1 MFHKRKNNTLN
12 RKEKLS
18 KRRGRLLF
26 SDSGFT
32 FVEIMVALA
41 VLSLGIV
48 IIFKGF
54 IVSLDRMNYLTNR
67 LYATTLLDNRITA
80 IERMLRVYETL
91 PFELNRKEKLN
102 VGAKE
107 IEFRQRMNISE
118 VEDFADVFELDLSL
132 LWDSG
137 GKEMI
142 LSRSAYISDFEYFK

>member
-1 MFHKRKNNTLN
+1 M
-12 RKEKLS
+12 S
-18 KRRGRLLF
+18 KKSRRLCS

-32 FVEIMVALA
+32 FVEVMVALA

-54 IVSLDRMNYLTNR
+54 IVSLDRLSYLTNR

-91 PFELNRKEKLN
+91 PFDLNRKENIN

-107 IEFRQRMNISE
+107 IEFRQRMSISE
-118 VEDFADVFELDLSL
+118 VDDFADVFELDLSL

-137 GKEMI
+137 EKEMI
-142 LSRSAYISDFEYFK
+142 LSRSAYISDFEYFE

>member
-1 MFHKRKNNTLN
+1 MKD
-12 RKEKLS
+12 KLS
-18 KRRGRLLF
+18 KKSRRLCS

-32 FVEIMVALA
+32 FVEVMVALA

-54 IVSLDRMNYLTNR
+54 IVSLDRLSYLTNR

-91 PFELNRKEKLN
+91 PFDLNRKENIN

-107 IEFRQRMNISE
+107 IEFRQRMSISE
-118 VEDFADVFELDLSL
+118 VDDFADVFELDLSL

-137 GKEMI
+137 EKEMI
-142 LSRSAYISDFEYFK
+142 LSRSAYISDFEYFE